1 MGRVICLVSGKGG
14 VGKTTLA
21 SNIAMALNN
30 FGKNTVVIDT
40 NLTTPNLG
48 FHLGVPLYPKTFH
61 DVLNGTA
68 TYEEATYTHPSGLR
82 VMPAGISLRDLK
94 NTNLSQMDNVVL
106 DIADNHDIVILDGA
120 AGLGKEGKASLSAAD
135 EALIVTNPQLPS
147 VTDAL
152 KTIKIAEELGTK
164 ILGVALNR
172 SKNHPS
178 ELSQNEVE
186 ALLGYPVISI
196 IPDENHIIDSLAAK
210 TPIVAFKPN
219 TRSAQ
224 EIKKLAACLIGI
236 DYDIPVQKEY
246 GLFSRIFGFLKG

>member
-21 SNIAMALNN
+21 SNLGIALND
-30 FGKNTVVIDT
+30 FGKRTLVIDT

-48 FHLGVPLYPKTFH
+48 FHLGVPLFPKTFH
-61 DVLNGTA
+61 DVLNGKA
-68 TYEEATYTHPSGLR
+68 YPEEATYIHPSGLK

-94 NTNLSQMDNVVL
+94 STNLSKMNSIVL
-106 DIADNHDIVILDGA
+106 DIAEDHDIVILDGA
-120 AGLGKEGKASLSAAD
+120 AGLGNEGKASLSAAD
-135 EALIVTNPQLPS
+135 DALIITNPQLPS

-152 KTIKIAEELGTK
+152 KTIKIAEELGTR
-164 ILGVALNR
+164 ILGVVLNR

-178 ELSQNEVE
+178 ELSQSEVE

-196 IPDENHIIDSLAAK
+196 IPEENHIIDSLAAK
-210 TPIVAFKPN
+210 TPIVSYKPN

-224 EIKKLAACLIGI
+224 EMKKLAASLIGI
-236 DYDIPVQKEY
+236 DYNPPIQERP
-246 GLFSRIFGFLKG
+246 GLFSKLFGFLRG